1 MKGGGSVGALMAI
14 CNGLGLINGA
24 LLAVG
29 RWIGAVCLGLMVVV
43 ILAQVFFRYVV
54 NNALPWPEEA
64 SRFLMM
70 WSTGLMAPT
79 AFRRGGFVAIDMVIR
94 MLPRAV
100 ATAMSVLLLSVTIL
114 VLWTAVGIGWSEVTG
129 IGGRFETDSLRVP
142 VSLDLSVWMKVPKGW
157 MMASMLVGV
166 ALLLLVAVELA
177 LRNLYALIRG
187 PEGLRDIPETVMLGS
202 GAE

>member
-1 MKGGGSVGALMAI
+1 MTALLAI

-24 LLAVG
+24 LLALG
-29 RWIGAVCLGLMVVV
+29 RWIGAVFLGLMVVA
-43 ILAQVFFRYVV
+43 ILTQVFFRYVL

-70 WSTGLMAPT
+70 WSTALMAPT

-94 MLPRAV
+94 MLPRMV
-100 ATAMSVLLLSVTIL
+100 ATGLSVFLMAVTIL
-114 VLWTAVGIGWSEVTG
+114 VLWIALGIGWSEVTG
-129 IGGRFETDSLRVP
+129 LGGRFETDSLRVP
-142 VSLDLSVWMKVPKGW
+142 VSLDLATWMKVPKSW
-157 MMASMLVGV
+157 MMASLLVGV
-166 ALLLLVAVELA
+166 VLLLLVAVELA

-187 PEGLRDIPETVMLGS
+187 PGALRDIPDTVMLGS

>member
-1 MKGGGSVGALMAI
+1 LTALLAI
-14 CNGLGLINGA
+14 CNGMGLITGA
-24 LLAVG
+24 LLAFG

-43 ILAQVFFRYVV
+43 ILIQVFFRYAL
-54 NNALPWPEEA
+54 NSALPWPEEA

-94 MLPRAV
+94 LLPRAV
-100 ATAMSVLLLSVTIL
+100 ATALSVVLLGMTIL
-114 VLWTAVGIGWSEVTG
+114 VLWVALGIGWSEVTG
-129 IGGRFETDSLRVP
+129 LGGRFETDSLRVP
-142 VSLDLSVWMKVPKGW
+142 VSLDLSVWMKVPKSW
-157 MMASMLVGV
+157 MMASLLVGV

-187 PEGLRDIPETVMLGS
+187 ADGLREIPETVVLGS

>member
-1 MKGGGSVGALMAI
+1 VTVLLAI

-24 LLAVG
+24 LLALG
-29 RWIGAVCLGLMVVV
+29 RWIGAACLGLMVVV
-43 ILAQVFFRYVV
+43 ILAQVFYRYIL

-64 SRFLMM
+64 SRFLML

-79 AFRRGGFVAIDMVIR
+79 AFRRGGFVAIDMVVR
-94 MLPRAV
+94 MLPRLV
-100 ATAMSVLLLSVTIL
+100 ATALSVLLMTVTIL
-114 VLWTAVGIGWSEVTG
+114 VLWVALGIGWSEVTG

-142 VSLDLSVWMKVPKGW
+142 VSLDLSTWIKVPKAW

-166 ALLLLVAVELA
+166 ALLFLVAAELA

-187 PEGLRDIPETVMLGS
+187 PEGLRDIPDTVFLGS

>member
-1 MKGGGSVGALMAI
+1 MTALLAI

-24 LLAVG
+24 LLALG
-29 RWIGAVCLGLMVVV
+29 RWIGAACLGLMVVV
-43 ILAQVFFRYVV
+43 ILLQVFFRYVL

-70 WSTGLMAPT
+70 WSTALMAPT

-94 MLPRAV
+94 MLPRLV
-100 ATAMSVLLLSVTIL
+100 ATGLSVFLMAVTIL
-114 VLWTAVGIGWSEVTG
+114 VLWIALGIGWSEVTG
-129 IGGRFETDSLRVP
+129 LGGRFETDSLRVP
-142 VSLDLSVWMKVPKGW
+142 VSLDFSTWMKVPKSW
-157 MMASMLVGV
+157 MMASLLVGV

-187 PEGLRDIPETVMLGS
+187 PEGLRDIPDAVMLGS

>member
-1 MKGGGSVGALMAI
+1 MTALLAI
-14 CNGLGLINGA
+14 CNGLGLMNGA
-24 LLAVG
+24 LLALG

-43 ILAQVFFRYVV
+43 ILTQVFFRYVV

-64 SRFLMM
+64 SRFLML

-79 AFRRGGFVAIDMVIR
+79 AFRRGGFVAIDMIVR
-94 MLPRAV
+94 MLPRMV
-100 ATAMSVLLLSVTIL
+100 ATGLSVFLMAVTIL
-114 VLWTAVGIGWSEVTG
+114 VLWIALGIGWSEVTG

-142 VSLDLSVWMKVPKGW
+142 VSLDLSVWMKVPKSW
-157 MMASMLVGV
+157 MMASLLVGV
-166 ALLLLVAVELA
+166 ALLMLVAIELA

-187 PEGLRDIPETVMLGS
+187 PDGLRDIPDAVMLGS

>member
-1 MKGGGSVGALMAI
+1 VTALLAI

-24 LLAVG
+24 LLALG
-29 RWIGAVCLGLMVVV
+29 RWIGAACLGLMVVV
-43 ILAQVFFRYVV
+43 ILAQVFFRYVL

-64 SRFLMM
+64 SRFLML
-70 WSTGLMAPT
+70 WSTALMAPS

-94 MLPRAV
+94 MLPRMV
-100 ATAMSVLLLSVTIL
+100 ATGLSVFLMAITIL
-114 VLWTAVGIGWSEVTG
+114 VLWIALGIGWSEVTG
-129 IGGRFETDSLRVP
+129 LGGRFETDSLRVP
-142 VSLDLSVWMKVPKGW
+142 VSLDLATWMKVPKSW
-157 MMASMLVGV
+157 MMASLLVGV

-187 PEGLRDIPETVMLGS
+187 PDGLRDIPDTVMLGS

>member
-1 MKGGGSVGALMAI
+1 MKGGDVTALLAI
-14 CNGLGLINGA
+14 CNGLALINGA
-24 LLAVG
+24 LLALG

-43 ILAQVFFRYVV
+43 ILTQVFFRYVL

-64 SRFLMM
+64 SRFLML

-79 AFRRGGFVAIDMVIR
+79 AFRRGGFIAIDMVIR
-94 MLPRAV
+94 MLPRVV
-100 ATAMSVLLLSVTIL
+100 ATGLSVFLMAVTIL
-114 VLWTAVGIGWSEVTG
+114 VLWIALGIGWSEVTG
-129 IGGRFETDSLRVP
+129 LGGRFETDSLRVP
-142 VSLDLSVWMKVPKGW
+142 VSLDLTVWMKVPKSW
-157 MMASMLVGV
+157 MLASLLVGV

-187 PEGLRDIPETVMLGS
+187 PAGLRTIPDTVMLGS

>member
-1 MKGGGSVGALMAI
+1 MTALLAI

-24 LLAVG
+24 LLALG

-43 ILAQVFFRYVV
+43 ILAQVFFRYVL

-70 WSTGLMAPT
+70 WSTALMAPT

-94 MLPRAV
+94 LLPRLV
-100 ATAMSVLLLSVTIL
+100 ATGLSVFLMAVTIL
-114 VLWTAVGIGWSEVTG
+114 VLWIALGIGWSEVTG
-129 IGGRFETDSLRVP
+129 LGGRFETDSLRVP
-142 VSLDLSVWMKVPKGW
+142 VSLDLATWMKVPKSW
-157 MMASMLVGV
+157 MMASLLVGV
-166 ALLLLVAVELA
+166 ALLLLVAVELT
-177 LRNLYALIRG
+177 LRNVYALVWG
-187 PEGLRDIPETVMLGS
+187 PEPLREIAGTIILGS

>member
-1 MKGGGSVGALMAI
+1 VTALLAI

-24 LLAVG
+24 LLALG

-43 ILAQVFFRYVV
+43 ILAQVFFRYVI

-94 MLPRAV
+94 LLPRAV
-100 ATAMSVLLLSVTIL
+100 ATAMSVFLMSVTIL
-114 VLWTAVGIGWSEVTG
+114 VLWIALGIGWSEVTG

>member
-1 MKGGGSVGALMAI
+1 LTALLAI
-14 CNGLGLINGA
+14 CNGLGLVTGA
-24 LLAVG
+24 LLALG

-43 ILAQVFFRYVV
+43 ILVQVFFRYVL

-64 SRFLMM
+64 SRFLML

-94 MLPRAV
+94 MLPRAA
-100 ATAMSVLLLSVTIL
+100 ATILSIFLMTVSIL
-114 VLWTAVGIGWSEVTG
+114 VLWVALGIGWSEVTG
-129 IGGRFETDSLRVP
+129 LGGRFETDSLRVP
-142 VSLDLSVWMKVPKGW
+142 VSLDLAVWMKVPKSW
-157 MMASMLVGV
+157 MMTSMLVGV

-177 LRNLYALIRG
+177 LRNIYALIRG
-187 PEGLRDIPETVMLGS
+187 PEGLRQIPETVILGA

>member
-1 MKGGGSVGALMAI
+1 VTALLAI
-14 CNGLGLINGA
+14 CHGLGLINGA
-24 LLAVG
+24 LLALG
-29 RWIGAVCLGLMVVV
+29 RWIGAICLGLMVVV

-100 ATAMSVLLLSVTIL
+100 ATALSVVLLSVTIL
-114 VLWTAVGIGWSEVTG
+114 VLWIALGIGWSEVTG

-142 VSLDLSVWMKVPKGW
+142 VSLDLATWMKVPKSW
-157 MMASMLVGV
+157 MMASLLVGV

-177 LRNLYALIRG
+177 LRNLFALLRG
-187 PEGLRDIPETVMLGS
+187 PEALRDIPETVFLGS

>member
-1 MKGGGSVGALMAI
+1 MTALLAL
-14 CNGLGLINGA
+14 CHGLGLLNSA
-24 LLAVG
+24 LLALG
-29 RWIGAVCLGLMVVV
+29 RWIGAACLGLMVIV
-43 ILAQVFFRYVV
+43 ILAQVFYRYVL

-64 SRFLMM
+64 SRFLML

-79 AFRRGGFVAIDMVIR
+79 AFRRGGFVAIDMVVR
-94 MLPRAV
+94 LLPRFV
-100 ATAMSVLLLSVTIL
+100 ATGLSVFLMVVTIL
-114 VLWTAVGIGWSEVTG
+114 VLWTALGIGWSEVTG
-129 IGGRFETDSLRVP
+129 IGGQFETDSLRVP

-177 LRNLYALIRG
+177 MRNFYALIRG
-187 PEGLRDIPETVMLGS
+187 PEGLRDIPDTVMLGS

>member
-1 MKGGGSVGALMAI
+1 MTALLAI
-14 CNGLGLINGA
+14 CNGLGMLNGA
-24 LLAVG
+24 LLALG

-43 ILAQVFFRYVV
+43 ILVQVFFRYAL

-64 SRFLMM
+64 SRFLML

-94 MLPRAV
+94 LLPRLV
-100 ATAMSVLLLSVTIL
+100 ATGLSIFLMAVTIL
-114 VLWTAVGIGWSEVTG
+114 VLWISLGIGWSEVTG
-129 IGGRFETDSLRVP
+129 LGGRFETDSLRVP
-142 VSLDLSVWMKVPKGW
+142 VSLDLGVWMKVPKSW
-157 MMASMLVGV
+157 MMASLLVGV

-177 LRNLYALIRG
+177 LRNLYALVWG
-187 PEGLRDIPETVMLGS
+187 SEPLREIAGTITLGS